1 MNETPFK
8 DILVV
13 GDSKKGTI
21 KLAKSLWRPLVWR
34 DDKTV
39 RATGILL
46 QRKGG
51 FVLNRISIEFIILK
65 EGFADSLLSSIIA
78 TVDTLAKP
86 NNPFR
91 PISAN
96 YPIYKKLH
104 SIIMQGTRREK
115 EVSLAECKFEAA
127 FKKLVRLILNQLKG
141 NIVEHFLI
149 LKKVS
154 DSKDYIIHAVKFM
167 YNYH

>member
-8 DILVV
+8 DTFVV
-13 GDSKKGTI
+13 GDSNKGTI
-21 KLAKSLWRPLVWR
+21 KLAKSLSRQLDWRF
-34 DDKTV
+34 DNTV

-46 QRKGG
+46 QKKDGV
-51 FVLNRISIEFIILK
+51 VLNRISIEFIILR
-65 EGFADSLLSSIIA
+65 EGFADSLLSNIIA
-78 TVDTLAKP
+78 TVSTLAKP

-104 SIIMQGTRREK
+104 SIMMQGTKREK

-127 FKKLVRLILNQLKG
+127 FKELVKLILKLLKG

-154 DSKDYIIHAVKFM
+154 DSKHYIIHAVKFM
-167 YNYH
+167 N

>member
-21 KLAKSLWRPLVWR
+21 KLAKSLLRQLVWR
-34 DDKTV
+34 FDNTV
-39 RATGILL
+39 RATGILS
-46 QRKGG
+46 QTKDGA
-51 FVLNRISIEFIILK
+51 VLNKISIEFIILRR
-65 EGFADSLLSSIIA
+65 GFADSLLSNIIA
-78 TVDTLAKP
+78 TVGTLAKP

-104 SIIMQGTRREK
+104 SIIMQGTKREK

-127 FKKLVRLILNQLKG
+127 IKELVKLILDQLKG

-154 DSKDYIIHAVKFM
+154 DSKHCIIHAVKFM
-167 YNYH
+167 ND

>member
-21 KLAKSLWRPLVWR
+21 KLAKSLLRQLVWR
-34 DDKTV
+34 SDNTV
-39 RATGILL
+39 RATGILF
-46 QRKGG
+46 QNKDGA
-51 FVLNRISIEFIILK
+51 VLNRISIEFIILR
-65 EGFADSLLSSIIA
+65 EGFADSLLSNIIA
-78 TVDTLAKP
+78 TVNTLAKP

-104 SIIMQGTRREK
+104 SIIMQGTKREK

-127 FKKLVRLILNQLKG
+127 FKELVKLILDQLKG

-154 DSKDYIIHAVKFM
+154 DSMHYIIHAVKFM
-167 YNYH
+167 ND